1 MEQYDYL
8 IIDSSSLLNTLY
20 HGYKKMEEEGKSKVI
35 MKKVNGEQIYT
46 STLRHYLQQIYEL
59 RKMLPNTI
67 FIHALDP
74 ATSEKNFRKEIDP
87 NYKTNRIE
95 KEERLEKQLELLP
108 KFLSH
113 LGEIYFQSSI
123 YEADD
128 VIATIVS
135 NNTLNNKKTLIYS
148 KDKDLLQLM
157 FDENLVHFLT
167 KVQKSQGL
175 FNLTTIK
182 TFEEVKNKLGVYPH
196 LVADLLAIKG
206 DVSDNII
213 GVKGVGDVTAS
224 NILNSYGH
232 LVDIIDGL
240 QKSTLQMEEKY
251 KKFFTPENVE
261 IILKN
266 LKLSYTKDDIVF
278 PKSISL
284 ENQIS
289 NYFNKD
295 IKEGVSLVS
304 RLIEIK
310 PEYIFEIKQKQPIK
324 NHNLHNKRY

>member
-87 NYKTNRIE
+87 NYKTNRVE

-148 KDKDLLQLM
+148 KDKDLLQVM
-157 FDENLVHFLT
+157 FDENLIHFLT

-213 GVKGVGDVTAS
+213 GVKGVGDVIAS

-240 QKSTLQMEEKY
+240 QNSTLQMEEKY

-266 LKLSYTKDDIVF
+266 LKLSYTKDDIIF

>member
-87 NYKTNRIE
+87 NYKTNRVE

-148 KDKDLLQLM
+148 KDKDLLQVM

-213 GVKGVGDVTAS
+213 GVKEVGDVTAS

-240 QKSTLQMEEKY
+240 QNSTLQMEEKY